1 MRPTLH
7 KRPDAATYAIEDLV
21 PLAHKGAIRVPAF
34 QRIFRWEAKEI
45 QELFDSIYRG
55 FPMGTLLF
63 WKKPAEAGPFS
74 LGPLDFEAPKQTEAL
89 WIVDGQQRITS
100 LVGVLAPPGE
110 QIADFKLYFD
120 LSWEDVSE
128 KDKRMTPFCFAG
140 ARKLPEPDWLPMSV
154 VLDSENLD
162 EWLDHYGQR
171 SSHPEHVRRARRL
184 NKLVREYKIPAYI
197 VEADDTETL
206 GLIFDRV
213 NNSGKRLQKSEVF
226 TALFRGSG
234 EGYSLPEMA
243 KRIRDVGFG
252 ELSQELLLKVVLA
265 THGLDITSASKQQL
279 NEVREIG
286 NIESAIDAGETA
298 LRKAIAFSQRDA
310 RIPHGALLPY
320 EFPLIVLARFFHL
333 HPDPRP
339 RSRALLA
346 RWVWRGA
353 ITGEHRAE
361 RIPIVRAIL
370 KGLSLEKSTNEEEA
384 VQALLDSVPRIRPAH
399 ALRPFRFGSAQS
411 KLELLA
417 LSALGP
423 RNLVE
428 GDALDAGLL
437 LSEHGT
443 RAIVPLPHGDED
455 PPGAT
460 ARTLANVLMHP
471 PIGKHVLLGALATAT
486 PLLLAGHGINAEAGE
501 ALRHDDWKRAIEI
514 RHVELGSYVERFLD
528 AHARWDETDRP
539 SLASLMGDI
548 AESEAE

>member
-21 PLAHKGAIRVPAF
+21 PLAHRGAIRVPAF
-34 QRIFRWEAKEI
+34 QRLFKWEAKEI

-63 WKKPAEAGPFS
+63 WKKPAEAGSFS

-100 LVGVLAPPGE
+100 LVGVLAPPGD
-110 QIADFKLYFD
+110 QIDDFKLYFD

-128 KDKRMTPFCFAG
+128 KDKRMTPFCFA
-140 ARKLPEPDWLPMSV
+140 ASRKLPEIDWLPMRV

-162 EWLDHYGQR
+162 EWLDRYGQR

-184 NKLVREYKIPAYI
+184 NKLIREYKIPAYI

-213 NNSGKRLQKSEVF
+213 NNSGKRLQRSEVF
-226 TALFRGSG
+226 NALFRGAG

-243 KRIRDVGFG
+243 TRIRDAEFG
-252 ELSQELLLKVVLA
+252 EVSQELLLKVVLA
-265 THGLDITSASKQQL
+265 TRGLDITTASKQQL
-279 NEVREIG
+279 QEVRETG
-286 NIESAIDAGETA
+286 NVEGAIDTGEAA
-298 LRKAIAFSQRDA
+298 LRKAIGFLRRDA
-310 RIPHGALLPY
+310 GIPHGTLLPY
-320 EFPLIVLARFFHL
+320 EFPLIVLARFFQL
-333 HPDPRP
+333 YPSPRP

-361 RIPIVRAIL
+361 RIPVVRAIL
-370 KGLSLEKSTNEEEA
+370 KGLAPDKGIEEEA
-384 VQALLDSVPRIRPAH
+384 VQALLESVPRLRPAPN
-399 ALRPFRFGSAQS
+399 LRPFRFGSAQS
-411 KLELLA
+411 RLELLA

-423 RNLVE
+423 KNLVE

-437 LSEHGT
+437 LAEHGA
-443 RAIVPLPHGDED
+443 RAIVPLPGGED
-455 PPGAT
+455 DPSGAT
-460 ARTLANVLMHP
+460 TRTLANVLMHP
-471 PIGKHVLLGALATAT
+471 PIGKHVLLAALATAT
-486 PLLLAGHGINAEAGE
+486 PAMLASHGLNSEAAD
-501 ALRHDDWKRAIEI
+501 ALRHEDWRRMTAA
-514 RHVELGSYVERFLD
+514 RHLELSSHVAMFLD

-539 SLASLMGDI
+539 SLAGLLGGV
-548 AESEAE
+548 AESEPE